1 MGWGVGV
8 SGGGAFECYF
18 RMEGNLIKSYDNHNV
33 LQSNAYFVLNTCMI
47 LNQVVNI
54 LCSVETWLN
63 LNI

>member
-33 LQSNAYFVLNTCMI
+33 LQSNAYFEDKQLNF
-47 LNQVVNI
+47 
-54 LCSVETWLN
+54 
-63 LNI
+63 